1 MVIPVA
7 HVFVVMNEVLDVF
20 KISTAFFAFF
30 IEESGTI
37 VVENI
42 IIRKLCKYN
51 CFYARI

>member
-1 MVIPVA
+1 MRLN
-7 HVFVVMNEVLDVF
+7 VFFVKNEVLDVF
-20 KISTAFFAFF
+20 EIATAFFAFF

-42 IIRKLCKYN
+42 VIRKLCKYS